1 MKVVGMIVAVLLLV
15 LGGGC
20 TVFAFNAL
28 TSFSWMD
35 ADPTG
40 RSIAVAIIL
49 GWLLGGLVP
58 LAIVFSMFWGELRN
72 RRKKSTEAAHPEK
85 LPEPPKSGEGT

>member
-1 MKVVGMIVAVLLLV
+1 MKVVGIIVAVLLLV

-20 TVFAFNAL
+20 TVLAFDAL
-28 TSFSWMD
+28 ASFTWTD

-49 GWLLGGLVP
+49 GWLLGGLAP
-58 LAIVFSMFWGELRN
+58 LAVAFSMFWGELRS
-72 RRKKSTEAAHPEK
+72 RRKKSAEAAHKEK
-85 LPEPPKSGEGT
+85 QLEPPTSGEGE